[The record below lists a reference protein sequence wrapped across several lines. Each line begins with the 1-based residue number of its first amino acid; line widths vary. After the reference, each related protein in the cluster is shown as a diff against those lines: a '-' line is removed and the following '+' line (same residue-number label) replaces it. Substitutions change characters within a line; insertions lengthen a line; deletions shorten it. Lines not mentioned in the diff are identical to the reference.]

1 MIDNNRDRDG
11 LEASFAGLVRC
22 RHGSTTNGL
31 SAQGKKVHGQQLG
44 SNRSSFRGSGMEFD
58 EVRLYQAG
66 DDERAIDWRVTART
80 GTVHTKLFHEE
91 RERPVLLLV
100 DLRSNMQFG
109 TRVQFKSTL
118 AARIAARL
126 AWAAIDSGDRVGG
139 FLSTPSGT
147 STFPIRRG
155 TSATMT
161 FLKGMA
167 EATHLHTE
175 AGDEAPLHVTIDR
188 LRQVS
193 RPGTL
198 VYIISDFVDC
208 NEQTQRAIRRL
219 ALHAHV
225 TNIMLFDPLETS
237 LPSNADYRVSDGS
250 GVVSLGAVGKA
261 ALLNHSH
268 DFEARRQRIETLSRQ
283 RGMAFLAIATHD
295 DANTALRR
303 HRPTGGNHI
312 TSERLSA

>member
-11 LEASFAGLVRC
+11 LEASLASLLRC
-22 RHGSTTNGL
+22 RHGRTANRL
-31 SAQGKKVHGQQLG
+31 SPQGNKVHGQQLG

-58 EVRLYQAG
+58 EVRVYQAG

-80 GTVHTKLFHEE
+80 GTMHTKLFHEE

-118 AARIAARL
+118 AAHIGAKL
-126 AWAAIDSGDRVGG
+126 AWTAIDSGDRVGG
-139 FLSTPSGT
+139 FLLTPSGT
-147 STFPIRRG
+147 RTFPIRRG
-155 TSATMT
+155 TAATMT

-167 EATHLHTE
+167 EATNLYAE

-208 NEQTQRAIRRL
+208 NEQTERAIRRL
-219 ALHAHV
+219 ALHAHI

-237 LPSNADYRVSDGS
+237 LPSNGDYRVSDGS
-250 GVVSLGAVGKA
+250 GVISLGAVGKA
-261 ALLNHSH
+261 ALLNHIH
-268 DFEARRQRIETLSRQ
+268 AFEARRQRIETLSRQ

-295 DANTALRR
+295 DANAVLRPQ
-303 HRPTGGNHI
+303 RPVGANEIAGR
-312 TSERLSA
+312 RLSA